1 MVEEKEFSI
10 DGAELITIRKST
22 YDSLCDDAFW
32 RECVESAGVDNWS
45 GMDYAYELMGEE
57 DED

>member
-1 MVEEKEFSI
+1 MGDRAPEVQN
-10 DGAELITIRKST
+10 GVELITISLAI
-22 YDSLCDDAFW
+22 YESLCEDAFW
-32 RECVESAGVDNWS
+32 RECVESAGVDNWG